1 MSRVFLAVDCN
12 TGENRGFAFVTYHV
26 RDDAERA
33 MATLNGY
40 GYDNL
45 ILSVQW
51 VQAKEPRPY

>member
-1 MSRVFLAVDCN
+1 VSRVFLAVDCN